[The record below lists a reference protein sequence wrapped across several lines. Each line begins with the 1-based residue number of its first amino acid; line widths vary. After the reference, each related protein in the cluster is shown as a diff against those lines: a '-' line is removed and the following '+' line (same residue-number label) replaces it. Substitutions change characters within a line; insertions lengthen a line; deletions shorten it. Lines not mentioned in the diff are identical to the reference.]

1 MRSVRLS
8 LQAKARCS
16 LVPIFGGG
24 RLNAGRAR
32 PQYIR
37 RQTASWRQVLPTY
50 QGGSSCGV
58 MDTFDHFQFDSASS
72 YGGNGHVDDT
82 SSIYAT
88 DADASSQSSWIPIE
102 SLENLSLIDNN
113 ANDRVL
119 YARVIYEQPSP
130 TDRGPMEHASNEV
143 FDGVLDELPDDGQ
156 VELPPHACR

>member
-1 MRSVRLS
+1 MCSVRFT

-16 LVPIFGGG
+16 LVPVFGGG
-24 RLNAGRAR
+24 RLNAGRAK
-32 PQYIR
+32 PQYII

-50 QGGSSCGV
+50 HWGGSNCGA

-72 YGGNGHVDDT
+72 YGGIGHFDDT

-88 DADASSQSSWIPIE
+88 DADAIE

-113 ANDRVL
+113 TDDYVW
-119 YARVIYEQPSP
+119 YTGVIDEQPSP
-130 TDRGPMEHASNEV
+130 TGRGPMKHA
-143 FDGVLDELPDDGQ
+143 FDEDFGGVLDELPDDGQ